1 MDFTC
6 VNCSKLAAVSFT
18 SDDFV
23 VYRCDSC
30 DMEYRLITG
39 YIVEHSSMIAS
50 VQSSKVL
57 DKSEEYSAMPI
68 KVEIKRPWFLD
79 SFTVNDRCTLLKVYL
94 IIVTNPPKCI
104 NQLTKVHW
112 SFSKNWLDTTNT
124 QKLIFCSLSI

>member
-1 MDFTC
+1 

-68 KVEIKRPWFLD
+68 KVEIKRP
-79 SFTVNDRCTLLKVYL
+79 
-94 IIVTNPPKCI
+94 
-104 NQLTKVHW
+104 
-112 SFSKNWLDTTNT
+112 
-124 QKLIFCSLSI
+124 